1 MQSSSQTPAAI
12 AHISGTPGTSI
23 SGMVSFFPQELGT
36 LVTAQIHGLPDDGI
50 PCSHPIFGFH
60 IHEGGSCTPPDFEDA
75 GGHFNPD
82 SCEHPYHAGDL
93 PPLFGCRGDA
103 YLAVLTDRFSV
114 SDIIG
119 RTVVI
124 HRDPDDF
131 SSQPSGH
138 AGGRIGCGV
147 IRPF

>member
-36 LVTAQIHGLPDDGI
+36 LVTAQIHGLPDDGL

-60 IHEGGSCTPPDFEDA
+60 I
-75 GGHFNPD
+75 
-82 SCEHPYHAGDL
+82 PYHAGDL

>member
-12 AHISGTPGTSI
+12 AHISGTFGTSI

-50 PCSHPIFGFH
+50 SCSHPIFGFH

-114 SDIIG
+114 SDVIG